1 MSARPD
7 VFQAKEAIH
16 QNPAGALA
24 PVPLMG
30 LPLLLENMGRQ
41 NSQEVL
47 DPTSLCITP
56 LPDPALPPC
65 QLCLLPLPDPV
76 IYLLLLLDPA
86 LCPCHSSSAT
96 HNNPLQINMAVV
108 CYQCC
113 ITSLLCLPT
122 LSGRHLL

>member
-30 LPLLLENMGRQ
+30 LPLLLENMTRQ

-47 DPTSLCITP
+47 NP
-56 LPDPALPPC
+56 
-65 QLCLLPLPDPV
+65 
-76 IYLLLLLDPA
+76 LLDA
-86 LCPCHSSSAT
+86 QHPC
-96 HNNPLQINMAVV
+96 
-108 CYQCC
+108 
-113 ITSLLCLPT
+113 
-122 LSGRHLL
+122 

>member
-30 LPLLLENMGRQ
+30 LPLLLENIGRQ

-47 DPTSLCITP
+47 RLI
-56 LPDPALPPC
+56 LHAQAPC
-65 QLCLLPLPDPV
+65 QSLPSALASRVLCLLPLPD
-76 IYLLLLLDPA
+76 
-86 LCPCHSSSAT
+86 LCHL
-96 HNNPLQINMAVV
+96 PLQAMPSALARP
-108 CYQCC
+108 CPLPLPEYLSYPQSLFAQQCGC
-113 ITSLLCLPT
+113 
-122 LSGRHLL
+122 